1 MKNKNVPSNFKKEI
15 LSFLEEGK
23 TPNEISNLLNLVYCS
38 TQQMCNKLGYKFRP
52 DQGNIR
58 YFQNIDTSLKAYFLG
73 FIAADGGI
81 VKNTLTITIHKKD
94 KEILDTLKREIGCEK
109 PLINIIR
116 PLYKGSDEMTSH
128 IRFTLSNPKL
138 IQDLNNLGIFSRKSL
153 TIGNII
159 KNIPYEF
166 RNSFIIG
173 YFDGDGSVLLPKG
186 KIKKTNNKYYPSYS
200 IQISIRGTKELLT
213 GILNHLNIQ
222 KNLVFN
228 KTYIL
233 SLCKKEQIV
242 QFLNCY
248 NHLNFYLKRKYDK
261 IQSRINHTSFQK
273 IIQDQTISS
282 P

>member
-1 MKNKNVPSNFKKEI
+1 
-15 LSFLEEGK
+15 
-23 TPNEISNLLNLVYCS
+23 
-38 TQQMCNKLGYKFRP
+38 
-52 DQGNIR
+52 
-58 YFQNIDTSLKAYFLG
+58 
-73 FIAADGGI
+73 
-81 VKNTLTITIHKKD
+81 
-94 KEILDTLKREIGCEK
+94 
-109 PLINIIR
+109 
-116 PLYKGSDEMTSH
+116 MTSH
-128 IRFTLSNPKL
+128 IRFTLSNPEL

-159 KNIPYEF
+159 ENIPYEF

-261 IQSRINHTSFQK
+261 IQNRINHNSFQK